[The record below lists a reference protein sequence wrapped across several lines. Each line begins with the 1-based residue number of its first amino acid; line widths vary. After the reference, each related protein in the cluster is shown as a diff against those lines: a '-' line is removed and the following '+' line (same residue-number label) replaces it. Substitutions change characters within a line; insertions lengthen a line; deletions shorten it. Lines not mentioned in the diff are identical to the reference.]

1 MEMILNDTDNIE
13 TIKAAFNKMFP
24 FLKIEFYKKS
34 SHVGSST
41 SKHPVLNTKTLAEY
55 RILPTEESV
64 VITSKMTV
72 TEIEKSFNRFY
83 GLNTQILRKSGN
95 IWLGTT
101 VTDNWT
107 LEEQNKQGESL
118 STQIN
123 SKSN

>member
-1 MEMILNDTDNIE
+1 M
-13 TIKAAFNKMFP
+13 
-24 FLKIEFYKKS
+24 
-34 SHVGSST
+34 
-41 SKHPVLNTKTLAEY
+41 
-55 RILPTEESV
+55 PTEESV

>member
-1 MEMILNDTDNIE
+1 
-13 TIKAAFNKMFP
+13 
-24 FLKIEFYKKS
+24 
-34 SHVGSST
+34 
-41 SKHPVLNTKTLAEY
+41 
-55 RILPTEESV
+55 
-64 VITSKMTV
+64 MTV